1 MDHFLPVPLSALRH
15 KPSQYIIFTL
25 KSINY
30 KQNSPEENPNRPTKQ
45 NEAFFYAK
53 IAT

>member
-1 MDHFLPVPLSALRH
+1 MDHFLPIALSALRH

-30 KQNSPEENPNRPTKQ
+30 KQNIPEENPNRSTKQ
-45 NEAFFYAK
+45 NKAFFCAK